1 MARRK
6 SNQRKVCN
14 ELYIITNGSQT
25 EKNYFDLL
33 KAKRSVYSVH
43 VIFKNAD
50 PLGLVQYAERFRKDA
65 NQIWC
70 VFDIDYTYED
80 ERLVPA
86 IELAEQTG
94 VKIAYSNKA
103 FEVWLISHFKQFK
116 SKKSIDRYMTV
127 LTEFLK
133 EAGYS
138 DAYEKSDAKV
148 LQKYFIPRYKEAIVN
163 SKIVYQSFVKQ
174 WREDG
179 TNDSRPPIWTWD
191 ASTTVFQLVEAL
203 KLQN

>member
-43 VIFKNAD
+43 VIFENAD
-50 PLGLVQYAERFRKDA
+50 PLGLVKYAERFRKDA

-80 ERLVPA
+80 DRLVPA
-86 IELAEQTG
+86 IELAEQKDI
-94 VKIAYSNKA
+94 KIAYSNKA

-116 SKKSIDRYMTV
+116 SEMPIDRYMSV

-138 DAYEKSDAKV
+138 DAYEKSDKRV

-179 TNDSRPPIWTWD
+179 TKDSRPPIWTWD